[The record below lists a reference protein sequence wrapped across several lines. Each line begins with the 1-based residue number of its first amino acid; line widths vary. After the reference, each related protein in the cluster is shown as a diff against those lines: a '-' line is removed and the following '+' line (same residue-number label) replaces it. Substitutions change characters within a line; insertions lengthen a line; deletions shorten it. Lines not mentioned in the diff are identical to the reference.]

1 MLSVAPV
8 FNLKR
13 GRKGG
18 GKRRVFLKDLSVVL
32 NDT

>member
-1 MLSVAPV
+1 MLSVAPH
-8 FNLKR
+8 FTLKR

-18 GKRRVFLKDLSVVL
+18 GTRRVLKDLSVVL